1 MSTLAEKG
9 TKRFDPIAME
19 VFSNRLRS
27 ITEDMGNNLIRSSFS
42 TNIKERRDCSVGLFD
57 RRGRLICQASH
68 VPLHLGSLM
77 GGVTAV
83 LERYRIEEMRQGD
96 TFICNDPF
104 LARGTHLSDITLVTP
119 VFFNGKVEFFT
130 ANIGHHSDVGGAVP
144 GSIDGG
150 ARSIFAEGI
159 RIPVIKIVQA
169 GVLDDDLMNLLV
181 QNTREPEERL
191 LDLKVQIGTNERGAV
206 AILELVGQMGFEA
219 VQNTIEDV
227 LAYTAR
233 RLRNRVRELKPGSY
247 SYTGYLD
254 DDGSG
259 VTDPV
264 PIKVT
269 VQVEGEDLKFDFTGS
284 GPQAKGGVNLT
295 ISALEAVVYYSVKAL
310 LDPELMPNSGMFDSV
325 TVTAPPGTIVNAEPG
340 AAVGARASSCQRVAG
355 TIFGAFHD
363 LLAPERWMAAHNNAC
378 PALTFSG
385 PWLDRPGR
393 YVYLETLGGG
403 AGASAELDGMSAIH
417 VHITNTMNLPAE
429 ALENEYSLL
438 VEEYGIVQDSG
449 GPGKMRGGLGIA
461 RQIRAL
467 RDGTIFSVRSDGH
480 VIAAQ
485 GLAGGG
491 PGATAKLYK
500 NPGRPDARML
510 HSKVSNVMLAAGDSI
525 RLETPGG
532 GGFGTPSE
540 RSLEALAKDLR
551 DDMVSLEQARKDYGA
566 DRIDQALAL
575 NQAVPKSVQNP
586 ESAKQGVR
594 AT

>member
-1 MSTLAEKG
+1 MSEQTTLR
-9 TKRFDPIAME
+9 RFDPVAME
-19 VFSNRLRS
+19 VFSNRLLS

-57 RRGRLICQASH
+57 RQGRLICQASH
-68 VPLHLGSLM
+68 IPLHLGSLL
-77 GGVTAV
+77 GGVNA
-83 LERYRIEEMRQGD
+83 LLKRYKIEEMREGD
-96 TFICNDPF
+96 AFICNDPF
-104 LARGTHLSDITLVTP
+104 LAGGTHLSDITIVTP
-119 VFFNGKVEFFT
+119 VFFNGQVEFFT
-130 ANIGHHSDVGGAVP
+130 ANIGHHSDVGGSVP

-150 ARSIFAEGI
+150 ARSIYAEGI
-159 RIPVIKIVQA
+159 RIPVIRIVQA
-169 GVLDDDLMNLLV
+169 GVLDDDLMNLIV
-181 QNTREPEERL
+181 NNTREPEERL

-206 AILELVGQMGFEA
+206 AVRELVEHMGFEA
-219 VQNTIEDV
+219 VQNAVEDI

-233 RLRNRVRELKPGSY
+233 RLRNRVRELKPGRY
-247 SYTGYLD
+247 TYTGYLD

-269 VQVEGEDLKFDFTGS
+269 VEVEGEDLRFDFAGS
-284 GPQAKGGVNLT
+284 GAQAKGAVNLT
-295 ISALEAVVYYSVKAL
+295 ISALEAVVYYAVKAL

-325 TVTAPPGTIVNAEPG
+325 KVTAPLGTIVNAEPG

-363 LLAPERWMAAHNNAC
+363 LLSPERRMASHNNAC

-385 PWLDRPGR
+385 PWVDRPGR

-403 AGASAELDGMSAIH
+403 AGASAQVDGMSAIH

-438 VEEYGIVQDSG
+438 VEEYGIVKDSG
-449 GPGKMRGGLGIA
+449 GSGRMRGGLGIA

-467 RDGTIFSVRSDGH
+467 QDGTIFSVRSDGH
-480 VIAAQ
+480 VIAAE

-491 PGATAKLYK
+491 PGGTAKLYK
-500 NPGRPDARML
+500 NPDRPGTQML
-510 HSKVSNVMLAAGDSI
+510 HSKAAHIVLAAGEAI

-532 GGFGTPSE
+532 GGFGPPAE
-540 RSLEALAKDLR
+540 RAAERLAKDLR
-551 DDMVSLEQARKDYGA
+551 DEVLSHEKARRDYGDERVETALRLTQAR
-566 DRIDQALAL
+566 L
-575 NQAVPKSVQNP
+575 S
-586 ESAKQGVR
+586 E
-594 AT
+594 

>member
-1 MSTLAEKG
+1 MDMSNTD
-9 TKRFDPIAME
+9 TTRTRFDPIAME
-19 VFSNRLRS
+19 VFSNRLLS

-57 RRGRLICQASH
+57 GRGRLICQASH

-83 LERYRIEEMRQGD
+83 LKRYRIEDMREGD
-96 TFICNDPF
+96 AFICNDPF
-104 LARGTHLSDITLVTP
+104 LAGGTHLSDITLVTP
-119 VFFNGKVEFFT
+119 VFHNGKVEFFA
-130 ANIGHHSDVGGAVP
+130 ANIGHHSDVGGNVP

-150 ARSIFAEGI
+150 ARSIYAEGL

-169 GVLDDDLMNLLV
+169 GKLDDDLMNLII

-191 LDLKVQIGTNERGAV
+191 LDLKVQIGTNDRGAS
-206 AILELVGQMGFEA
+206 AILELVDQMGFEG
-219 VQNTIEDV
+219 VQNAIEDV

-233 RLRNRVRELKPGSY
+233 RLRNRVKELKPGSY
-247 SYTGYLD
+247 TYTGYLD

-259 VTDPV
+259 ATDPV
-264 PIKVT
+264 PIKCT
-269 VQVEGEDLKFDFTGS
+269 VLVEGENITFDFTGS
-284 GPQAKGGVNLT
+284 GPQAKGAVNLT
-295 ISALEAVVYYSVKAL
+295 ISALEAVVYYAVKAL

-325 TVTAPPGTIVNAEPG
+325 TVTAPSGTIVNAEPG

-363 LLAPERWMAAHNNAC
+363 LLAPERRMAAHNNAC

-385 PWLDRPGR
+385 PWVDRPGR

-438 VEEYGIVQDSG
+438 VEEYGIVRDSG
-449 GPGKMRGGLGIA
+449 GSGKMRGGLGIG

-467 RDGTIFSVRSDGH
+467 ADGTIFSVRSDGH
-480 VIAAQ
+480 VIAAP

-491 PGATAKLYK
+491 LGGTAKLWK
-500 NPGRPDARML
+500 NPGRPDMQVL
-510 HSKVSNVMLAAGDSI
+510 HSKAAHVVLNTGEAI

-532 GGFGTPSE
+532 GGFGPASE
-540 RSLEALAKDLR
+540 RSIEDLAKDIR
-551 DDMVSLEQARKDYGA
+551 DDMVSLDKARKDYGT
-566 DRIDQALAL
+566 DRVAQAVAL
-575 NQAVPKSVQNP
+575 NQARL
-586 ESAKQGVR
+586 SA
-594 AT
+594 

>member
-1 MSTLAEKG
+1 MSEKI
-9 TKRFDPIAME
+9 TTRRFDPVAME
-19 VFSNRLRS
+19 VFSNRLLS

-57 RRGRLICQASH
+57 ERGRLICQASH
-68 VPLHLGSLM
+68 IPLHLGSLL
-77 GGVTAV
+77 GGVTA
-83 LERYRIEEMRQGD
+83 LLKRYKIEEMREGD
-96 TFICNDPF
+96 AFICNDPF
-104 LARGTHLSDITLVTP
+104 LAGGTHLSDITIVTP
-119 VFFNGKVEFFT
+119 VFFKGKVEFFT
-130 ANIGHHSDVGGAVP
+130 ANIGHHSDVGGSVP

-150 ARSIFAEGI
+150 ARSIYAEGI
-159 RIPVIKIVQA
+159 RIPVIRIVRA
-169 GVLDDDLMNLLV
+169 GTLDDDLMNLIV
-181 QNTREPEERL
+181 NNTREPEERL
-191 LDLKVQIGTNERGAV
+191 LDLKVQIGTNERGAAAV
-206 AILELVGQMGFEA
+206 RELVEHMGFEA
-219 VQNTIEDV
+219 VRNAIDDI

-259 VTDPV
+259 ATDPV

-269 VQVEGEDLKFDFTGS
+269 VDILGEDLRFDFTGS
-284 GPQAKGGVNLT
+284 GPQAKGAVNLT
-295 ISALEAVVYYSVKAL
+295 ISALEAVVYYAVKAL

-325 TVTAPPGTIVNAEPG
+325 KVTAPVGTIVNAEPG

-363 LLAPERWMAAHNNAC
+363 LLSPERRMASHNNAC

-385 PWLDRPGR
+385 PWVDRPGR

-403 AGASAELDGMSAIH
+403 AGASAQDDGMSAIH

-438 VEEYGIVQDSG
+438 VEEYGIVKDSG
-449 GPGKMRGGLGIA
+449 GSGRMRGGLGIA

-467 RDGTIFSVRSDGH
+467 QDGTIFSVRSDGH
-480 VIAAQ
+480 VIAAE

-491 PGATAKLYK
+491 PGGTAKLYK
-500 NPGRPDARML
+500 NPGRPGTQML
-510 HSKVSNVMLAAGDSI
+510 HSKAAHIVLAAGEAI

-532 GGFGTPSE
+532 GGFGPPLE
-540 RSLEALAKDLR
+540 RTIEGLAKDLR
-551 DDMVSLEQARKDYGA
+551 DEVLSLEKARRDYGDDRVETALHMTQAR
-566 DRIDQALAL
+566 
-575 NQAVPKSVQNP
+575 VS
-586 ESAKQGVR
+586 E
-594 AT
+594 

>member
-1 MSTLAEKG
+1 MNTSAETKA
-9 TKRFDPIAME
+9 KRFDPIAME
-19 VFSNRLRS
+19 VFSNRLLS

-57 RRGRLICQASH
+57 GRGRLICQASH

-77 GGVTAV
+77 GGVTAT
-83 LERYRIEEMRQGD
+83 LKRYRIEDMREGD
-96 TFICNDPF
+96 AFICNDPF
-104 LARGTHLSDITLVTP
+104 LAGGTHLSDITLVTP
-119 VFFNGKVEFFT
+119 VFIAGRVEFFT
-130 ANIGHHSDVGGAVP
+130 ANIGHHSDVGGSVP

-150 ARSIFAEGI
+150 ARSIYAEGI

-169 GVLDDDLMNLLV
+169 GKLDDDLMNLIV

-191 LDLKVQIGTNERGAV
+191 LDLKVQIGTNDRGAV
-206 AILELVGQMGFEA
+206 AILELVDQMGFEA
-219 VQNTIEDV
+219 VQSAIEDV

-259 VTDPV
+259 ATDPV
-264 PIKVT
+264 AIKCT
-269 VQVEGEDLKFDFTGS
+269 VHVEGENLRFDFTGS
-284 GPQAKGGVNLT
+284 GPQAKGAVNLT
-295 ISALEAVVYYSVKAL
+295 ISALEAVVYYAVKAL

-325 TVTAPPGTIVNAEPG
+325 TVTAPSGTIVNAEPG

-355 TIFGAFHD
+355 TIFSAFHD
-363 LLAPERWMAAHNNAC
+363 LLSPERRMAAHNNAC

-385 PWLDRPGR
+385 PRVDRPGR

-429 ALENEYSLL
+429 ALENEYGLL

-449 GPGKMRGGLGIA
+449 GSGKMRGGLGIG

-467 RDGTIFSVRSDGH
+467 RDGTVFSVRSDGH
-480 VIAAQ
+480 VIAAP

-491 PGATAKLYK
+491 MGATAKLWK
-500 NPGRPDARML
+500 NPGRPGMQVL
-510 HSKVSNVMLAAGDSI
+510 HSKAAHVELSAGEAI

-532 GGFGTPSE
+532 GGFGPPSE
-540 RSLEALAKDLR
+540 RPLEALAKDIR
-551 DDMVSLEQARKDYGA
+551 DDMISLERARKDYGA
-566 DRIDQALAL
+566 ERVEKALAL
-575 NQAVPKSVQNP
+575 NQARTP
-586 ESAKQGVR
+586 A
-594 AT
+594 